1 MTHVMSMDTTKVRCR
16 IQFANE
22 RRLNLTNTSKN
33 YREITS
39 VSLPLVLSMA
49 ATTVMEFTDRVFLAN
64 YSIDAIA
71 AAMPAGLAVF
81 LILTFFTGVTAYL
94 NVFIAQYTGAGSL
107 LRIGPCLWQGIYFS
121 IFAALVLMGLSFLA
135 DPIFQLAEH
144 PPRVQQLES
153 IYFRLLCMGGGIN
166 VLGTGLA
173 CFFTGRGRTRPVMLI
188 SIAGMAFNIPL
199 DYALINGIWAFPE
212 MGIRGAGV
220 ATVGSWTLIA
230 LLYVGLI
237 FSPDNERI
245 FGILSRRGF
254 DPELFLRI
262 LKKGVP
268 AALQFA
274 MDVLAFTF
282 FIFLIGRLGE
292 IELAISN
299 IAFSIQSI
307 AFMPAIGF
315 SMGLST
321 LVGKSLGRN
330 DVDGALQFT
339 RQTMWILLTYT
350 LLLGLVF
357 LLAPHW
363 ILGLF
368 LAAESGAESY
378 QQLLDQGIVVM
389 RIMALFIPFDAMYF
403 TFVGVLK
410 GAGDTRF
417 IMWSIGAATLVIM
430 ILPMTVIVEFTGWG
444 LYACWINLTL
454 YVISLFSV
462 TLLRLRQGKWKNIR
476 VF

>member
-1 MTHVMSMDTTKVRCR
+1 MSPGTTKVRCR
-16 IQFANE
+16 NRFANE
-22 RRLNLTNTSKN
+22 RPLNLTNTSKN
-33 YREITS
+33 YSEITS

-71 AAMPAGLAVF
+71 AAMPAGIAVF
-81 LILTFFTGVTAYL
+81 LVLTFFTGVTAYL

-107 LRIGPCLWQGIYFS
+107 LRIGPCMWQGIYFS
-121 IFAALVLMGLSFLA
+121 IFAALILMGLSFLA
-135 DPIFQLAEH
+135 DTIFQMAGH
-144 PPRVQQLES
+144 PPRVQELES

-199 DYALINGIWAFPE
+199 DYALINGIWVFPE
-212 MGIRGAGV
+212 MGIRGAGI
-220 ATVGSWTLIA
+220 ATVGSWALIA
-230 LLYVGLI
+230 LLYAGLI
-237 FSPDNERI
+237 FSPDNERTY
-245 FGILSRRGF
+245 GILSRRVF

-282 FIFLIGRLGE
+282 FIFSIGRLGE

-321 LVGKSLGRN
+321 LVGQSLGRN

-339 RQTMWILLTYT
+339 RQTVWILLTYT
-350 LLLGLVF
+350 LLLALIF
-357 LLAPHW
+357 ILAPHW
-363 ILGLF
+363 MLGLF
-368 LAAESGAESY
+368 LAAESGAEPY
-378 QQLLDQGIVVM
+378 RQLLDQGIVVM

-417 IMWSIGAATLVIM
+417 IMWSIGVATIVIM

-444 LYACWINLTL
+444 LYACWINLTV

-462 TLLRLRQGKWKNIR
+462 TLWRLRQGKWKDIR
-476 VF
+476 LI